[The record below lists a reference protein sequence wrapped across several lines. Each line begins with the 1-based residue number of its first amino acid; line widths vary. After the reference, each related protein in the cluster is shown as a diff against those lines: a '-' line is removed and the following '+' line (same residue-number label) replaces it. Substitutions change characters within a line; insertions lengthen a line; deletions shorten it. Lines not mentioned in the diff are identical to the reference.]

1 MIISIQILS
10 LSCGRNMTTLVVL
23 AAVAAEVKKQD
34 GRFGYE
40 LGDTW
45 NGDNEHALNFVQEI
59 EKKFSRKSKTYGFLS
74 VDTGRNSIPTILTN
88 FNSDTDEAFIDST
101 KAMMERLKSTLNEDG
116 RGNTQVGH
124 MVFIHYCN
132 EGEEEDLGRLLVVM
146 VDKKDVFDFGAGLV
160 PTRFKSIDVDTL
172 RQAVLYDL
180 TLFDSVY
187 PDHVAEHQDKAYLRF
202 ISGRSKGQFF
212 QEALGTK
219 DMIDNTVSVSSIF
232 DAVEQFGKTLGL
244 RAAHIRKLQDE
255 IELLISDKKGKQ
267 ISISSV
273 ARKVIANLPDGNEET
288 TTEDFVEFINEKD
301 YKISE
306 IFDVTRGQLQKAT
319 NIEGQ
324 KGQDYFYRIK
334 RSALGT
340 VDDAEKSIRYDAGTR
355 TIYIEVQ
362 DEEQHRELLEALPDR
377 D

>member
-1 MIISIQILS
+1 MA
-10 LSCGRNMTTLVVL
+10 TPLVVL
-23 AAVAAEVKKQD
+23 NAIAAEVNKQD
-34 GRFGYE
+34 GRFGYDF
-40 LGDTW
+40 GDVW
-45 NGDNEHALNFVQEI
+45 DGGNEHALNFVQEI
-59 EKKFSRKSKTYGFLS
+59 ETKFRRKTKTYGFLNL
-74 VDTGRNSIPTILTN
+74 DTGRNSIPTILTD
-88 FNSDTDEAFIDST
+88 FNADTENAFESM
-101 KAMMERLKSTLNEDG
+101 ARNMMERLKSSLNEDG

-172 RQAVLYDL
+172 RQAVMYDL

-187 PDHVAEHQDKAYLRF
+187 PEHVEEHQDKAYLRF

-212 QEALGTK
+212 QEALGTN

-232 DAVEQFGKTLGL
+232 DAIAQFGKELGI
-244 RAAHIRKLQDE
+244 RTAHIRKIQDE
-255 IELLISDKKGKQ
+255 VELLINDKKGKQ
-267 ISISSV
+267 VSISSV
-273 ARKVIANLPDGNEET
+273 AKKVVSNLPENNDVTTAEE
-288 TTEDFVEFINEKD
+288 FVSFINAND

-324 KGQDYFYRIK
+324 KGMDYYYRIK
-334 RSALGT
+334 KSALGA
-340 VDDAEKSIRYDAGTR
+340 VNDMEKSIRYDAGTR
-355 TIYIEVQ
+355 IIYIEIQ
-362 DEEQHRELLEALPDR
+362 DEEQHRELLEALPSR

>member
-1 MIISIQILS
+1 MASP
-10 LSCGRNMTTLVVL
+10 LVVL
-23 AAVAAEVKKQD
+23 NAIAAEVSKQD
-34 GRFGYE
+34 GRFDYE
-40 LGDTW
+40 FGDVW
-45 NGDNEHALNFVQEI
+45 DGGNEHALNFVQEI
-59 EKKFSRKSKTYGFLS
+59 ETKFRRKTKTYGFLS
-74 VDTGRNSIPTILTN
+74 VDTGRNSIPTILTD
-88 FNSDTDEAFIDST
+88 FNADIEGAFEDST
-101 KAMMERLKSTLNEDG
+101 QRMMERLKSSLNEDG

-124 MVFIHYCN
+124 LVFIHYCN
-132 EGEEEDLGRLLVVM
+132 EGEEDDLGRLLVVM

-187 PDHVAEHQDKAYLRF
+187 PEHVEEHQDKAYLRF

-212 QEALGTK
+212 QEALGTR
-219 DMIDNTVSVSSIF
+219 DMIDNTVSVSSVF
-232 DAVEQFGKTLGL
+232 DAIEQFGKGL
-244 RAAHIRKLQDE
+244 RLRTAQIRKLQDE
-255 IELLISDKKGKQ
+255 VELLIANKKGKQ
-267 ISISSV
+267 VSISSV
-273 ARKVIANLPDGNEET
+273 AKKVISNLPDNHDET
-288 TTEDFVEFINEKD
+288 TAEDFVEFINEND

-340 VDDAEKSIRYDAGTR
+340 LDDAEKSIRYDARTR
-355 TIYIEVQ
+355 MIYIEVQ

>member
-1 MIISIQILS
+1 MAAPI
-10 LSCGRNMTTLVVL
+10 VVL
-23 AAVAAEVKKQD
+23 SAIAAEISKPDSSFNYSFGDLWD
-34 GRFGYE
+34 GG
-40 LGDTW
+40 
-45 NGDNEHALNFVQEI
+45 NEHALNFVQEI
-59 EKKFSRKSKTYGFLS
+59 GTKFSRKTKTYGFLS
-74 VDTGRNSIPTILTN
+74 VDIDRNSIPTILTK
-88 FNSDTDEAFIDST
+88 FNADTDGAFKDTTRS
-101 KAMMERLKSTLNEDG
+101 MMERLKSSLNEDG

-124 MVFIHYCN
+124 MIFIHYCN

-146 VDKKDVFDFGAGLV
+146 VDKKDVFDFGAGLI

-187 PDHVAEHQDKAYLRF
+187 PDQIEEHQDKAYLRF

-219 DMIDNTVSVSSIF
+219 HMIDNTVSVSSVF
-232 DAVEQFGKTLGL
+232 DAIEQFGKSLHL
-244 RAAHIRKLQDE
+244 RTGHIRKLRDE
-255 IELLISDKKGKQ
+255 VELLIAEKKGKQ
-267 ISISSV
+267 ISTNSV
-273 ARKVIANLPDGNEET
+273 ARKVISSLPDGKDGVT
-288 TTEDFVEFINEKD
+288 AEDFVAFINEND

-340 VDDAEKSIRYDAGTR
+340 VKDAEKSIRYDSETR

-362 DEEQHRELLEALPDR
+362 DEEQHRELLDALPDR
-377 D
+377 N

>member
-1 MIISIQILS
+1 MVAS
-10 LSCGRNMTTLVVL
+10 LIVL
-23 AAVAAEVKKQD
+23 NAIAAEVCKQD

-40 LGDTW
+40 FGDVW
-45 NGDNEHALNFVQEI
+45 DGGNEHALNFVQEV
-59 EKKFSRKSKTYGFLS
+59 EAKFRRKTKTYGFLS

-88 FNSDTDEAFIDST
+88 FNANIDSAFEDT
-101 KAMMERLKSTLNEDG
+101 TQSMMERLKSSLNEDG

-187 PDHVAEHQDKAYLRF
+187 PDHIEEHQDKAYLRF

-212 QEALGTK
+212 QEALGTN
-219 DMIDNTVSVSSIF
+219 DMIDNTVSVSSVF
-232 DAVEQFGKTLGL
+232 DAIEQFGKELGL
-244 RAAHIRKLQDE
+244 RTAHIRKLRDE
-255 IELLISDKKGKQ
+255 VELLITNKKGKQ
-267 ISISSV
+267 VSVNSV
-273 ARKVIANLPDGNEET
+273 ARKVIANLPDGNDEIT
-288 TTEDFVEFINEKD
+288 AEDFVMFINEND

-334 RSALGT
+334 RSALGDI
-340 VDDAEKSIRYDAGTR
+340 DDEEKSIRYDARTR

-377 D
+377 S

>member
-1 MIISIQILS
+1 MV
-10 LSCGRNMTTLVVL
+10 TTLVVL
-23 AAVAAEVKKQD
+23 NAIAAEVKKQD
-34 GRFGYE
+34 AQFNYEFGD
-40 LGDTW
+40 LW

-74 VDTGRNSIPTILTN
+74 VDTGRNSIPTILTL
-88 FNSDTDEAFIDST
+88 FNADRGGAFQDST
-101 KAMMERLKSTLNEDG
+101 RSMMERLKSSLNEDG

-132 EGEEEDLGRLLVVM
+132 EGEEDDLGRLLVVM
-146 VDKKDVFDFGAGLV
+146 VDKKDVFDFGDGLV

-187 PDHVAEHQDKAYLRF
+187 PDHVEENQDQAYLRF

-212 QEALGTK
+212 QEALGTN
-219 DMIDNTVSVSSIF
+219 DMIDNTVSVTSIF
-232 DAVEQFGKTLGL
+232 DAIEKFGKKLEL
-244 RAAHIRKLQDE
+244 RAGHIRKLQDE
-255 IELLISDKKGKQ
+255 VELLINSKKGKEV
-267 ISISSV
+267 SINSV
-273 ARKVIANLPDGNEET
+273 ARKVIANLPDENEASI
-288 TTEDFVEFINEKD
+288 EDFVTFINENN

-306 IFDVTRGQLQKAT
+306 IFDVTSGQLQKAT

-334 RSALGT
+334 KSALGT
-340 VDDAEKSIRYDAGTR
+340 IDDDEKSIRYDAVTR

-362 DEEQHRELLEALPDR
+362 DEGQHRELLDALPGR

>member
-1 MIISIQILS
+1 MA
-10 LSCGRNMTTLVVL
+10 TPLVVL
-23 AAVAAEVKKQD
+23 NAIAAEISKQD
-34 GRFGYE
+34 GCFDYEFGNIW
-40 LGDTW
+40 DR
-45 NGDNEHALNFVQEI
+45 DNEHALNFVQEI
-59 EKKFSRKSKTYGFLS
+59 ETKFRRKTKTYGFLS
-74 VDTGRNSIPTILTN
+74 VDTSRDSIPTVLTN
-88 FNSDTDEAFIDST
+88 FNTDTDST
-101 KAMMERLKSTLNEDG
+101 FQDTARSMMERLKLSLNEEG

-172 RQAVLYDL
+172 RQAVMYDL

-187 PDHVAEHQDKAYLRF
+187 PDHIEDHQDKAYLRF

-212 QEALGTK
+212 QEALGTN
-219 DMIDNTVSVSSIF
+219 DMIDNTVSISSVF
-232 DAVEQFGKTLGL
+232 DAIEQFGKILHL
-244 RAAHIRKLQDE
+244 RTAHIRMVQDE
-255 IELLISDKKGKQ
+255 VELLITDKKGKQ
-267 ISISSV
+267 ISISSI
-273 ARKVIANLPDGNEET
+273 ARKVISNLPDGNNEITAEN
-288 TTEDFVEFINEKD
+288 FVEFINEND

-324 KGQDYFYRIK
+324 NGQDYFYRIK

-340 VDDAEKSIRYDAGTR
+340 VDEVEKNIRYDARTR
-355 TIYIEVQ
+355 TIYIEIQ

-377 D
+377 N

>member
-1 MIISIQILS
+1 MA
-10 LSCGRNMTTLVVL
+10 TPLVVIN
-23 AAVAAEVKKQD
+23 AIAAEVNKRD
-34 GRFGYE
+34 GRFDFE
-40 LGDTW
+40 FGDVW
-45 NGDNEHALNFVQEI
+45 DNGNAHALNFVQEI

-74 VDTGRNSIPTILTN
+74 VDKGRNSIPTLLTN
-88 FNSDTDEAFIDST
+88 FNSGDEGVFEST
-101 KAMMERLKSTLNEDG
+101 TKSMMERLKSSLNEDG

-124 MVFIHYCN
+124 MVFVHYCN

-146 VDKKDVFDFGAGLV
+146 VDKKDVFDFGEGLV
-160 PTRFKSIDVDTL
+160 PKRFKSIDVDTL

-212 QEALGTK
+212 REALGTN

-232 DAVEQFGKTLGL
+232 DAIEGFAKTLGL
-244 RAAHIRKLQDE
+244 RGAHIRKLQGE
-255 IELLISDKKGKQ
+255 VELLINDKKGEQ
-267 ISISSV
+267 ISVNSI
-273 ARKVIANLPDGNEET
+273 ARRVIANLPEGHDDS
-288 TTEDFVEFINEKD
+288 TTENFVEYINENGF
-301 YKISE
+301 KISE

-324 KGQDYFYRIK
+324 KGQEYFYRIK
-334 RSALGT
+334 KSALGASDD
-340 VDDAEKSIRYDAGTR
+340 VDKSIRYDAETR

-362 DEEQHRELLEALPDR
+362 DEDQHRELLEALPDK

>member
-1 MIISIQILS
+1 MA
-10 LSCGRNMTTLVVL
+10 TPLVVL
-23 AAVAAEVKKQD
+23 NAIAAEVSKQD
-34 GRFGYE
+34 GRFDYE
-40 LGDTW
+40 FGDVW
-45 NGDNEHALNFVQEI
+45 DRDNEHALNFVQEI
-59 EKKFSRKSKTYGFLS
+59 ETKFRRKTKTYGFLS

-88 FNSDTDEAFIDST
+88 FNADTDGVFEDTTRS
-101 KAMMERLKSTLNEDG
+101 MMERLKSSLNEES

-187 PDHVAEHQDKAYLRF
+187 PDQIEEHQDKAYLRF

-219 DMIDNTVSVSSIF
+219 DMIDNTVSVSSVF
-232 DAVEQFGKTLGL
+232 DAIEQFGKGL
-244 RAAHIRKLQDE
+244 NLRTAHIRKLQDE
-255 IELLISDKKGKQ
+255 VELLIADKKGKQ
-267 ISISSV
+267 VSVNSVAKKVISS
-273 ARKVIANLPDGNEET
+273 LPDGNDEVSV
-288 TTEDFVEFINEKD
+288 EDFVSFINEND

-340 VDDAEKSIRYDAGTR
+340 VEDVEKSIRYDAGTR
-355 TIYIEVQ
+355 MIYIEVQ
-362 DEEQHRELLEALPDR
+362 DEEQHRELLEALPDK

>member
-1 MIISIQILS
+1 MAAP
-10 LSCGRNMTTLVVL
+10 LVVL
-23 AAVAAEVKKQD
+23 NAIAAEVSKQD
-34 GRFGYE
+34 SRFGYE
-40 LGDTW
+40 FGDVW
-45 NGDNEHALNFVQEI
+45 DGGNEHALNFVQEI
-59 EKKFSRKSKTYGFLS
+59 EAKFRRKTKTYGFLS

-88 FNSDTDEAFIDST
+88 FNADTDSAFEDATQS
-101 KAMMERLKSTLNEDG
+101 MMERLKSSLNEDG

-146 VDKKDVFDFGAGLV
+146 VDKKDVFDFDAGLV

-187 PDHVAEHQDKAYLRF
+187 PDHIEEHQDKAYLRF

-212 QEALGTK
+212 QEALGTN

-232 DAVEQFGKTLGL
+232 NAVEQFGKELGL
-244 RAAHIRKLQDE
+244 RTAHIRKLRDE
-255 IELLISDKKGKQ
+255 VELLITDKKGKQ
-267 ISISSV
+267 VSVNSV
-273 ARKVIANLPDGNEET
+273 ARKVIANLPDGNDGT
-288 TTEDFVEFINEKD
+288 TAEDFVMFINEND

-340 VDDAEKSIRYDAGTR
+340 INDAEKSIRYDAGTR

>member
-1 MIISIQILS
+1 MVAP
-10 LSCGRNMTTLVVL
+10 LVVL
-23 AAVAAEVKKQD
+23 NAIAAEINKQD

-40 LGDTW
+40 FGDVW
-45 NGDNEHALNFVQEI
+45 DRGNENALNFVQEI
-59 EKKFSRKSKTYGFLS
+59 ETKFRRKTKTYGFLR
-74 VDTGRNSIPTILTN
+74 VDTGRNSIPTILTK
-88 FNSDTDEAFIDST
+88 FNADTDRVFEDT
-101 KAMMERLKSTLNEDG
+101 TRNMMERLKSSLNEDG
-116 RGNTQVGH
+116 RGNTKVGH

-187 PDHVAEHQDKAYLRF
+187 PDHIEEHQDQAYLRF

-219 DMIDNTVSVSSIF
+219 HMIDNTVSVSSVF
-232 DAVEQFGKTLGL
+232 DAIEQFGNGL
-244 RAAHIRKLQDE
+244 ELRTGHIRKLQDE
-255 IELLISDKKGKQ
+255 VELLIANKKGKQ
-267 ISISSV
+267 VSVSSI
-273 ARKVIANLPDGNEET
+273 ARKVISSLPDGNDGVT
-288 TTEDFVEFINEKD
+288 AEDFVAFINEND

-340 VDDAEKSIRYDAGTR
+340 LEDAEKSIRYNAGTR

-362 DEEQHRELLEALPDR
+362 DEEQHRELLEALPNR
-377 D
+377 N

>member
-1 MIISIQILS
+1 MV
-10 LSCGRNMTTLVVL
+10 TTLVVRN
-23 AAVAAEVKKQD
+23 AIAAEINKQD
-34 GRFGYE
+34 GRFGYNF
-40 LGDTW
+40 GKVWDG
-45 NGDNEHALNFVQEI
+45 NNEHALNFVQEI
-59 EKKFSRKSKTYGFLS
+59 EAKFRRKTKTYGFLS
-74 VDTGRNSIPTILTN
+74 VDIGRNSIPTILTN
-88 FNSDTDEAFIDST
+88 FNADTNGAFEGTTRS
-101 KAMMERLKSTLNEDG
+101 MMERLKSSLNEDG

-146 VDKKDVFDFGAGLV
+146 VDKKDVFDFGADLV

-187 PDHVAEHQDKAYLRF
+187 PDHIEERQDEAYLRF
-202 ISGRSKGQFF
+202 ISGRSKGLFF
-212 QEALGTK
+212 QEALGTN
-219 DMIDNTVSVSSIF
+219 DMIDNTVSVSSVF
-232 DAVEQFGKTLGL
+232 DAIEQFGTKLGL
-244 RAAHIRKLQDE
+244 RNAHIRMLQDQVE
-255 IELLISDKKGKQ
+255 SLISDKKGKQ
-267 ISISSV
+267 VSISSV
-273 ARKVIANLPDGNEET
+273 AKKVIANLPEGNDET
-288 TTEDFVEFINEKD
+288 TAEDFVSFINENE

-324 KGQDYFYRIK
+324 NGQDYFYRIK

-340 VDDAEKSIRYDAGTR
+340 VEDAEKSIRYDAGTR

>member
-1 MIISIQILS
+1 MA
-10 LSCGRNMTTLVVL
+10 TPLVVIN
-23 AAVAAEVKKQD
+23 AIAAEVSKRD
-34 GRFGYE
+34 GRFDYE
-40 LGDTW
+40 FGDVW
-45 NGDNEHALNFVQEI
+45 DGGNEHALNFVQEI
-59 EKKFSRKSKTYGFLS
+59 ETKFRRKTKTYGFLS
-74 VDTGRNSIPTILTN
+74 VDTGRNSIPTILTK
-88 FNSDTDEAFIDST
+88 FNDDGVFEDTTRS
-101 KAMMERLKSTLNEDG
+101 MMERLKSSLNEDG

-160 PTRFKSIDVDTL
+160 PTRFRSIDVDTL

-180 TLFDSVY
+180 TLFHLVY
-187 PDHVAEHQDKAYLRF
+187 PDHVEEHQDKAYLRF

-232 DAVEQFGKTLGL
+232 YAIEQFGESLGL
-244 RAAHIRKLQDE
+244 KKAHIRKVQDE
-255 IELLISDKKGKQ
+255 VEFLIVDKKGKQ
-267 ISISSV
+267 VSMNSV
-273 ARKVIANLPDGNEET
+273 ARKVSSSLPDGYDGT
-288 TTEDFVEFINEKD
+288 TAEDFVAFINEND

-340 VDDAEKSIRYDAGTR
+340 VKDAEKSVRYDAVTR

-362 DEEQHRELLEALPDR
+362 DEEQHRELSEALLDR

>member
-1 MIISIQILS
+1 
-10 LSCGRNMTTLVVL
+10 MTARLVVL
-23 AAVAAEVKKQD
+23 NAIAAEISKPDSSFSYKFGDLWD
-34 GRFGYE
+34 GG
-40 LGDTW
+40 
-45 NGDNEHALNFVQEI
+45 NEHALNFVQEI
-59 EKKFSRKSKTYGFLS
+59 ETKFRRKTKTYGFLS
-74 VDTGRNSIPTILTN
+74 VDTGRNSIPTILTK
-88 FNSDTDEAFIDST
+88 FNSDTDGVFEDTTRS
-101 KAMMERLKSTLNEDG
+101 MMERLKSSLNEDG

-124 MVFIHYCN
+124 MIFIHYCN

-187 PDHVAEHQDKAYLRF
+187 PDHIEEHQDKAYLRF

-232 DAVEQFGKTLGL
+232 DAIEQYGKGLGL
-244 RAAHIRKLQDE
+244 RDAHIRKLRDE
-255 IELLISDKKGKQ
+255 VELLIRDKKGNQ
-267 ISISSV
+267 ISVNNV
-273 ARKVIANLPDGNEET
+273 AKKVISNLPDGKDGIT
-288 TTEDFVEFINEKD
+288 AEDFVAFINEND

-340 VDDAEKSIRYDAGTR
+340 VEDAEKSIRYDAGTR

-362 DEEQHRELLEALPDR
+362 DDEQHRELLEALPDK